1 MWLLRLV
8 PDWFIYLI
16 PIMGLLGLLA
26 TYLIRYIPIPSIY
39 LYKTPIQITSILV
52 ISIGVFICGA
62 NWNNNSWLE
71 KVRELEE
78 KVVKAQEAA
87 QVVNTQIETKI
98 VKEKAKIVEK
108 QIVVKEYIDRE
119 VVKYDNQCV
128 VPKEFVDAH
137 NQATKHEK

>member
-1 MWLLRLV
+1 
-8 PDWFIYLI
+8 
-16 PIMGLLGLLA
+16 MGLLGLLA